1 MDTREVAELFEDL
14 KNRVS
19 QFNMHISETSPSDYT
34 STHTQK
40 FIVQVAIA
48 GAFYPNCFLQGT
60 VDEELASK
68 ELYGNDPRTTIVGLC
83 RVLPLIN
90 ERFWRSPRGLS
101 VSPPRTAET
110 SSPSQRLTRW
120 RGGDLGRGVVYL
132 TPQIYTG
139 ECGFSESVSEPCRGS
154 EQLH

>member
-1 MDTREVAELFEDL
+1 
-14 KNRVS
+14 
-19 QFNMHISETSPSDYT
+19 MHISETSCSDYT

-68 ELYGNDPRTTIVGLC
+68 ELYENNPRTTVVVC
-83 RVLPLIN
+83 NLPPFAFLYHKQLQSLFRHCGQVKSIS
-90 ERFWRSPRGLS
+90 FDSSRGLS

-110 SSPSQRLTRW
+110 SSPSQRLTCW

-132 TPQIYTG
+132 TPQIYTV
-139 ECGFSESVSEPCRGS
+139 ECGYSESVSEPCQGS